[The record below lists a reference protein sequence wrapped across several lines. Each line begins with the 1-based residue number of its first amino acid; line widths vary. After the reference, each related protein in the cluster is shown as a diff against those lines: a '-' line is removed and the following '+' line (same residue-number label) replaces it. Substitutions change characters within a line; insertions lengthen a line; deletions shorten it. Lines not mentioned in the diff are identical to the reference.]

1 LVSDHRINDSVEFS
15 EKRKTINMF
24 LINEISFN
32 HSEDGGVE
40 VLKTFTTSV

>member
-1 LVSDHRINDSVEFS
+1 
-15 EKRKTINMF
+15 MF

-40 VLKTFTTSV
+40 VLKTFSHLMFNDKTIKTHL